1 MEEMKR
7 TVDCGTLNSQSAGKR
22 VVLNGWVHRLR
33 DHGGIKFIDLRDRY
47 GITQVVLDPDA
58 QEGLLDTASE
68 LKFEYCIAVEGTVRP
83 RPGQMV
89 NPRMPTG
96 EIEVQAVR
104 IVILSK
110 SKTPPFMIDERT
122 EAKEELRFRYRY
134 LDLRS
139 FAMQRNIRLRHEVTF
154 AVREYLVGHGF
165 YEIETPTLIRSTP
178 EGARDFLVPS
188 RIQRSMFYALPQ
200 SPQLYKQL
208 LMVSGFDRYFQIAHC
223 FRDEDARGDR
233 QPEHTQIDIEMSF
246 VSKEDVFALI
256 EEMLHFVFKKT
267 LQIELPIPFPRLT
280 YHEAMDRYGT
290 DKPDLRFEL
299 PLMDAS
305 AWAGEGSFQV
315 FQNVLKEGGTV
326 RALRAPNLGSYSRKQ
341 ISELEEVAKIYG
353 AKGLAW
359 MKVTEEGLQGG
370 ISRFYADIQD
380 RVVES
385 LKAANGDLILLV
397 GSDWKTACTSL
408 GAVRTRLGER
418 MGLTASGATP
428 VAGSPAAGDPSGS
441 EPLGDGSS
449 PAGTPEGSTLEFKF
463 CWIVDFPL
471 FEWNEEKDKWDPAHH
486 MFTMPQAPYIDS
498 LEKDPGAVKGELYD
512 LVGNGVE
519 LASGSI
525 RIHDPELQRRIFS
538 IAGFSEEEAE
548 RRFGFLMKSFQYGP
562 PPHGGIA
569 PGLDRIVM
577 LMAGESTIRD
587 VIAFPKNTVAAS
599 PMDECPSEVD
609 PAQLEELG
617 LRIIETDPQ
626 E

>member
-7 TVDCGTLNSQSAGKR
+7 TVDCGTLNNQSAGKR
-22 VVLNGWVHRLR
+22 VILNGWVHRLR

-58 QEGLLDTASE
+58 EEGLLQTASE

-83 RPGQMV
+83 RPEQMV
-89 NPRMPTG
+89 NPRMTTG
-96 EIEVQAVR
+96 EIEVQAAR

-122 EAKEELRFRYRY
+122 EAKEELRLGYRY

-139 FAMQRNIRLRHEVTF
+139 FSMQRNIRLRHEVTF
-154 AVREYLVGHGF
+154 AVREYLVNQGF

-246 VSKEDVFALI
+246 VSKEDVFSLI
-256 EEMLHFVFKKT
+256 EGMLHSVFKKT

-299 PLMDAS
+299 PLVDAS

-315 FQNVLKEGGTV
+315 FQNVLKDGGAV

-341 ISELEEVAKIYG
+341 ISELEEAAKIYG

-359 MKVTEEGLQGG
+359 MKVTEEGLEGG
-370 ISRFYADIQD
+370 ISKFYLEIQD
-380 RVVES
+380 RVLES
-385 LKAANGDLILLV
+385 LRAEEGDLILLV

-408 GAVRTRLGER
+408 GAVRTHLGER
-418 MGLTASGATP
+418 LGLTAPSRSAKATE
-428 VAGSPAAGDPSGS
+428 SPK
-441 EPLGDGSS
+441 
-449 PAGTPEGSTLEFKF
+449 PAEFKF

-471 FEWNEEKDKWDPAHH
+471 FEWNEEANKWDPAHH
-486 MFTMPQAPYIDS
+486 MFTMPQASYVDS
-498 LEKDPGAVKGELYD
+498 LEDNPEAVKGNLYD

-525 RIHDPELQRRIFS
+525 RIHDPQLQRRIFN
-538 IAGFSEEEAE
+538 IVGLSEEEAE
-548 RRFGFLMKSFQYGP
+548 RRFGFLLKAFQYGP

-599 PMDECPSEVD
+599 PMDECPSEAD

-617 LRIIETDPQ
+617 LRIIETKPK

>member
-7 TVDCGTLNSQSAGKR
+7 TVDCGSLNLRSVGKG

-58 QEGLLDTASE
+58 DAALAAIASE

-83 RPGQMV
+83 RPTPMV
-89 NPRMPTG
+89 NPRMATG
-96 EIEVQAVR
+96 EIEVLAAK
-104 IVILSK
+104 IAILSK
-110 SKTPPFMIDERT
+110 SETLPFMVDERS

-139 FAMQRNIRLRHEVTF
+139 LAMQRNIKLRHEVTF
-154 AVREYLVGHGF
+154 AVREYLVGQGF

-188 RIQRSMFYALPQ
+188 RIQRSLFYALPQ

-246 VSKEDVFALI
+246 VSKEDVFSLI
-256 EEMLHFVFKKT
+256 EGMLRHVFEKT
-267 LQIELPIPFPRLT
+267 LQIELQIPFPRLS
-280 YHEAMDRYGT
+280 YSEAMDRYGT
-290 DKPDLRFEL
+290 DKPDLRFDL
-299 PLMDAS
+299 PLLDAS
-305 AWAGEGSFQV
+305 SWAGEGAFQV
-315 FQNVLKEGGTV
+315 FQNVIKEGGAV
-326 RALRAPNLGSYSRKQ
+326 RGLRVPNLGSYSRKQ

-359 MKVTEEGLQGG
+359 MKVTEQGLDGG
-370 ISRFYADIQD
+370 ISKFYSDIQE
-380 RVVES
+380 RVLES
-385 LKAANGDLILLV
+385 LHAENGDLILLV

-408 GAVRTRLGER
+408 GAVRTHLGKSL
-418 MGLTASGATP
+418 GLTAATR
-428 VAGSPAAGDPSGS
+428 
-441 EPLGDGSS
+441 
-449 PAGTPEGSTLEFKF
+449 EFKF

-471 FEWNEEKDKWDPAHH
+471 FEWNEEEGKWDPAHH
-486 MFTMPQAPYIDS
+486 MFTMPQASYLDT
-498 LEKDPGAVKGELYD
+498 LEEDPGSVKGDLYD

-525 RIHDPELQRRIFS
+525 RIHNPELQRRIFN
-538 IAGFSEEEAE
+538 IVGFSEEEAE
-548 RRFGFLMKSFQYGP
+548 RRFGFLLRSFRYGP

-617 LRIIETDPQ
+617 LRLIEEEPK